1 MFYAFVS
8 VAGFEAKAGGYPHL
22 YGIQHGGINRHRH
35 TAGNGKSLQST
46 GVRGRDVYRCRA
58 AWSGDDELRRHRDR
72 GWMFFSG
79 ERSDAGIL
87 GKYGAAVL
95 RDTVLW
101 CILPCVFWVGKAA
114 EERKYEKE
122 DRAVSSVY
130 GTAGYMA
137 GNVGQWRYF
146 GMIWDGG
153 VGMKKMIWKLVR
165 NVMKD
170 QPARRALAA
179 EYTVEAA
186 GVMAVVLFTIMILMN
201 QAFRLHAETTG
212 YFSLHE
218 AVEKER
224 HAVDNRDE
232 AEIVRKAAGSH
243 WNLEIAAP
251 VYRPENS
258 LRMWSLAEDLT

>member
-1 MFYAFVS
+1 
-8 VAGFEAKAGGYPHL
+8 
-22 YGIQHGGINRHRH
+22 
-35 TAGNGKSLQST
+35 
-46 GVRGRDVYRCRA
+46 
-58 AWSGDDELRRHRDR
+58 
-72 GWMFFSG
+72 
-79 ERSDAGIL
+79 
-87 GKYGAAVL
+87 
-95 RDTVLW
+95 
-101 CILPCVFWVGKAA
+101 
-114 EERKYEKE
+114 
-122 DRAVSSVY
+122 
-130 GTAGYMA
+130 
-137 GNVGQWRYF
+137 
-146 GMIWDGG
+146 MIWDGG